1 MNLVIYSN
9 ENSVNKTFNV
19 INPGELANQFLVYD
33 DVPLFWDAWDVMDYH
48 LETKKEIAE
57 VNLFFLHLPDIRKF
71 YFFD

>member
-57 VNLFFLHLPDIRKF
+57 VNLFFLHFLQSVII
-71 YFFD
+71 